1 MEYQGFL
8 VPRPPLPL
16 TTPAA
21 GGLGVLP
28 ILAGVAAVG
37 TAAYF
42 LFFRK

>member
-8 VPRPPLPL
+8 VPRPPPPL
-16 TTPAA
+16 RSPAS
-21 GGLGVLP
+21 GVGIVPIVVGL
-28 ILAGVAAVG
+28 AAAG